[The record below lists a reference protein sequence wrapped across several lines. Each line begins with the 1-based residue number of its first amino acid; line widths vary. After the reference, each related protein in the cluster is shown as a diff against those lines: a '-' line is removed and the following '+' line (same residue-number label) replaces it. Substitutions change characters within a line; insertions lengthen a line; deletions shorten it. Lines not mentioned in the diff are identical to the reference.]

1 MDCPFCQSH
10 DTKVTD
16 SRFVPETNQI
26 RRRRECNVCQE
37 RFTTYEM
44 VELDMPWVIKRDG
57 SRESFDQQKL
67 KSGILR
73 AVQKRPVS
81 MEQVDV
87 AISHILR
94 QIRNLG
100 EKEIESQK
108 IGEFVMQELRDIDD
122 VAYVR
127 FASVYHRFQDVDA
140 FVHEIHGLLSAKKK
154 PSAKNKA

>member
-1 MDCPFCQSH
+1 MDCPFCQSQ

-16 SRFVPETNQI
+16 SRLVAETNQI

-37 RFTTYEM
+37 RFTTYEI

-57 SRESFDQQKL
+57 ARANFDQQKL
-67 KSGILR
+67 KAGILR
-73 AVQKRPVS
+73 SVQKRPVS

-100 EKEIESQK
+100 EKEIESRK

-127 FASVYHRFQDVDA
+127 FASVYHRFQDLDA
-140 FVHEIHGLLSAKKK
+140 FVNEVQGLLSTKKQ
-154 PSAKNKA
+154 PTAKNKS

>member
-26 RRRRECNVCQE
+26 RRRRECNVCVE
-37 RFTTYEM
+37 RFTTYEI

-57 SRESFDQQKL
+57 ARASFDQQKL
-67 KSGILR
+67 KAGLLR

-81 MEQVDV
+81 MDQIDV

-94 QIRNLG
+94 KIRALG

-108 IGEFVMQELRDIDD
+108 IGEFVMQELRGLDD

-140 FVHEIHGLLSAKKK
+140 FVHEVQGLLST
-154 PSAKNKA
+154 KNKPLTKK

>member
-57 SRESFDQQKL
+57 SRQAFDQQKL
-67 KSGILR
+67 KSGLMR

-81 MEQVDV
+81 MEEVDV
-87 AISHILR
+87 AVSHILR
-94 QIRNLG
+94 QIRSLG

-108 IGEFVMQELRDIDD
+108 IGEFVMQELRDLDE

-140 FVHEIHGLLSAKKK
+140 FVHEVQGLLSTKKQPVGKKK
-154 PSAKNKA
+154 S

>member
-26 RRRRECNVCQE
+26 RRRRECNVCAE
-37 RFTTYEM
+37 RFTTYEI

-57 SRESFDQQKL
+57 ARASFDQQKL
-67 KSGILR
+67 KAGLLR

-81 MEQVDV
+81 IDQIDV

-94 QIRNLG
+94 QIRGLG

-108 IGEFVMQELRDIDD
+108 IGEFVMQELRGLDD

-140 FVHEIHGLLSAKKK
+140 FVHEVQGLLN
-154 PSAKNKA
+154 AKNKPLGKK

>member
-26 RRRRECNVCQE
+26 RRRRECNVCVE
-37 RFTTYEM
+37 RFTTYEV

-57 SRESFDQQKL
+57 ARASFDQQKL
-67 KSGILR
+67 KAGLLR

-81 MEQVDV
+81 MDQIDV

-94 QIRNLG
+94 QIRGLG

-108 IGEFVMQELRDIDD
+108 VGEFVMQELRGLDD

-140 FVHEIHGLLSAKKK
+140 FVHEVQGLLSAKNKPLVKK
-154 PSAKNKA
+154 

>member
-26 RRRRECNVCQE
+26 RRRRECNVCVE
-37 RFTTYEM
+37 RFTTYEI

-57 SRESFDQQKL
+57 ARASFDQQKL
-67 KSGILR
+67 KAGLLR

-81 MEQVDV
+81 MDQIDV

-94 QIRNLG
+94 QIRGLG

-108 IGEFVMQELRDIDD
+108 VGEFVMHELRELDD

-140 FVHEIHGLLSAKKK
+140 FVHEVQGLLST
-154 PSAKNKA
+154 KNKPLVKK

>member
-37 RFTTYEM
+37 RFTTYEI

-57 SRESFDQQKL
+57 ARQTFDQQKL
-67 KSGILR
+67 KSGLLR
-73 AVQKRPVS
+73 SVQKRPVS

-87 AISHILR
+87 AVSHILR
-94 QIRNLG
+94 QVRSLG

-108 IGEFVMQELRDIDD
+108 IGEFVMKELRELDD

-140 FVHEIHGLLSAKKK
+140 FVHEVQGLLSAKKQPVTK
-154 PSAKNKA
+154 KKS

>member
-26 RRRRECNVCQE
+26 RRRRECSVCVE
-37 RFTTYEM
+37 RFTTYEI

-57 SRESFDQQKL
+57 ARASFDQQKL
-67 KSGILR
+67 KAGLLR

-81 MEQVDV
+81 MDQIDV

-94 QIRNLG
+94 QIRGLG

-108 IGEFVMQELRDIDD
+108 VGEFVMHELRELDD

-140 FVHEIHGLLSAKKK
+140 FVHEVQGLLST
-154 PSAKNKA
+154 KNKPLVKK